1 MTQTLGTATLG
12 KELRDVARAVVAHD
26 GFGFDPEGAEVSQ
39 GGVEE
44 VDRAVLAFIGHD
56 PGESDPGSIID
67 GDMDI
72 LEAGAS
78 DQIAAVTG
86 DAVTGPLDPSE
97 FLDVEVDEL
106 AWVLAFI
113 TADRRRWLEQGQ
125 TVEMMATEEA

>member
-1 MTQTLGTATLG
+1 ME
-12 KELRDVARAVVAHD
+12 ELA
-26 GFGFDPEGAEVSQ
+26 
-39 GGVEE
+39 
-44 VDRAVLAFIGHD
+44 RAVLAFIGHD
-56 PGESDPGSIID
+56 PSKGDPGSIID

-78 DQIAAVTG
+78 DQIAAVAS